1 MKVIYRGCEITV
13 TREKC
18 LGGWD
23 EIFFSVFSDDGYE
36 ITSGYSDSADTIRD
50 WVKDLKDVVDAYAVN
65 PEAYIAEQEGGLD
78 NDR

>member
-1 MKVIYRGCEITV
+1 MKAIYRGCEITV

-36 ITSGYSDSADTIRD
+36 ITSGYSDSADSVKS
-50 WVKDLKDVVDAYAVN
+50 WVEDLKNVVDAYASD
-65 PEAYIAEQEGGLD
+65 PDAYIAEQEGSGD
-78 NDR
+78 YDH